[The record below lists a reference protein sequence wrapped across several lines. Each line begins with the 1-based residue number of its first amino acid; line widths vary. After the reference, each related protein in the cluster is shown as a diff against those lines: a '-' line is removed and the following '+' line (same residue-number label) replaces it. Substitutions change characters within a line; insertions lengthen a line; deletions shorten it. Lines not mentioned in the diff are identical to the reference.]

1 MIGDDEN
8 PGTPAAA
15 PPPHAEPP
23 AAPEPATPV
32 NEAPGTSEG
41 GAALDATDATQMADA
56 SRTLHLAGDPH
67 RRRRRRRRRHGP
79 KPEGAA
85 PDAPATSGTAHEA
98 APTEAAVEGDKPI
111 VQRPPRRLRVE
122 AIAAGGEFILAALPA
137 SDRPR
142 RRRRRRRGARPE
154 GAAPLGGEAV
164 AAASGG
170 EGAQQ
175 QQQRRERGPRRR
187 GPRDQRE
194 GDQRGGDRRDG
205 NRQRGDGAGRD
216 DQRRDDQ
223 RRDGQ
228 GRDGQGLGERREGQP
243 RDGERR
249 DGERRD
255 RGPRPGK
262 GGKPF
267 GKGGDRDRGGRD
279 GRRDKPAPK
288 LYSFESVVDRG
299 FEDVAAPPTEGEAPA
314 EGGTRRVD
322 WTIVKRTVADQRVA
336 KTVSAQ
342 YILKRDGAE
351 TEFPNLGAAR
361 AAVNKTIV
369 HPEKLTRAKAD
380 YPTTKK

>member
-8 PGTPAAA
+8 PGTSA
-15 PPPHAEPP
+15 
-23 AAPEPATPV
+23 AAPEPHTPAAPQPAAPASD
-32 NEAPGTSEG
+32 NAGASEAGSMPEASD
-41 GAALDATDATQMADA
+41 AAQTGEVA
-56 SRTLHLAGDPH
+56 RTLHLPGDPQQ
-67 RRRRRRRRRHGP
+67 RRRRRRRRRRPGP

-85 PDAPATSGTAHEA
+85 PDAAASDEAAPATSEA
-98 APTEAAVEGDKPI
+98 VAGEGEKPAA
-111 VQRPPRRLRVE
+111 PPRRVRVE
-122 AIAAGGEFILAALPA
+122 AIAAGGEFSLAALPA

-154 GAAPLGGEAV
+154 GAAAP
-164 AAASGG
+164 GG
-170 EGAQQ
+170 EGATAQAGEGEQQ

-187 GPRDQRE
+187 GPR
-194 GDQRGGDRRDG
+194 RDG
-205 NRQRGDGAGRD
+205 DRQRGEGGGR
-216 DQRRDDQ
+216 DQRREGQSPDGQ
-223 RRDGQ
+223 VRDGQ
-228 GRDGQGLGERREGQP
+228 GRDGQGRGERRDGQP

-249 DGERRD
+249 DRD
-255 RGPRPGK
+255 RGPRRGK

-267 GKGGDRDRGGRD
+267 GKGGDRDRGGRGD
-279 GRRDKPAPK
+279 RRDNKPAPK

-299 FEDVAAPPTEGEAPA
+299 YEDVAPPPPAEGEAPA
-314 EGGTRRVD
+314 EGGTRRID
-322 WTIVKRTVADQRVA
+322 WTIVKRTLADQRAA

-380 YPTTKK
+380 YPSTKK